1 MAVRSGMQP
10 LVNLVGQIVDDSTNT
25 HFNAET
31 DVQRALDDHR
41 TLINGVPLRRDV
53 TRKVFLPDSSVY
65 WKLAYFDENA
75 VLNTSQDQSGTLKT
89 ADIIDYLAGR
99 FTFTTA
105 DDSNVFLY
113 IFGDAYNPGFAAAAL
128 LDRHPN
134 PEDPS
139 QLSQL
144 RVMQYSITF
153 AGRNMKSKAD
163 KLRDEWRWVNRAVAG
178 HLNET
183 IVDPYERRFA

>member
-1 MAVRSGMQP
+1 MAIRSGMQP
-10 LVNLVGQIVDDSTNT
+10 LVDLVEQIINDSTNT
-25 HFNAET
+25 HFNAEI
-31 DVQRALDDHR
+31 DVQRALDNHR

-53 TRKVFLPDSSVY
+53 TRKVFLPDSSIY
-65 WKLAYFDENA
+65 WKLGYFDENA
-75 VLNTSQDQSGTLKT
+75 VLNTAQDQSGTLKT
-89 ADIIDYLAGR
+89 ANTIDYIAGR

-105 DDSNVFLY
+105 DDANVFLY
-113 IFGDAYNPGFAAAAL
+113 VFGDAYNPGLAAADL

-144 RVMQYSITF
+144 RALQYSITF

-163 KLRDEWRWVNRAVAG
+163 RLRDEWRWVNRPMAG

-183 IVDPYERRFA
+183 IVDPYERRYA

>member
-1 MAVRSGMQP
+1 MAVRSGMQS
-10 LVNLVGQIVDDSTNT
+10 LVDLVEQMVDDSTNT

-31 DVQRALDDHR
+31 DVQRALDNYR
-41 TLINGVPLRRDV
+41 TLMNGVPFRRDS
-53 TRKVFLPDSSVY
+53 TRKVFLPDSSVF
-65 WKLAYFDENA
+65 WKIGYFDENA

-89 ADIIDYLAGR
+89 ADTIDYLGAR
-99 FTFTTA
+99 FDFNTA
-105 DDSNVFLY
+105 DDTNVFLY
-113 IFGDAYNPGFAAAAL
+113 IFGSAYNPGLAAAYL
-128 LDRHPN
+128 LDNHPN

-153 AGRNMKSKAD
+153 AGRNNKSKAD
-163 KLRDEWRWVNRAVAG
+163 KLRDEWQWMNRRVAG

-183 IVDPYERRFA
+183 IVDPYERRYA